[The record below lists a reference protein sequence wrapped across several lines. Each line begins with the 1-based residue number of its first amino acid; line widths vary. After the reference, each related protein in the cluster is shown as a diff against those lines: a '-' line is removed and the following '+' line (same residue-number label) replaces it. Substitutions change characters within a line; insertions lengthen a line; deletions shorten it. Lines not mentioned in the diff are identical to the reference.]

1 MSSFAACIF
10 DLDGVIVDTARYHF
24 SAWRRLANELGFDF
38 TEEENEQLKGV
49 GRMQSLELIL
59 SWGGKELT
67 SGEKMEWAV
76 KKNEWYLDLIKEMD
90 EAEILPGTVHFLDE
104 LRANKIK
111 VALGSASK
119 NARTILGR
127 IGLTNYFDAIVDGNL
142 TTNPKP
148 HPEVFLKGA
157 NAVQVA
163 PESCVVFEDAL
174 KGVEAAI
181 AGGMHVIG
189 VGKPEI
195 LTEADHVIS
204 SLKEMSFAKLNNI
217 LKEKTIIT

>member
-1 MSSFAACIF
+1 MSKFEACIF

-24 SAWRRLANELGFDF
+24 LAWRRLANELGFDF
-38 TEEENEQLKGV
+38 TDKENEQLKGV
-49 GRMQSLELIL
+49 SRMQSLELIL
-59 SWGGKELT
+59 GWGGKELT

-76 KKNEWYLDLIKEMD
+76 RKNEWYLDLIKEMD
-90 EAEILPGTVHFLDE
+90 NTEILPGTVHFLDE
-104 LRANKIK
+104 LRANQIK

-119 NARTILGR
+119 NARTILEK
-127 IGLTNYFDAIVDGNL
+127 IGLTSYFDAIVDGNL

-148 HPEVFLKGA
+148 NPEVFLKGA
-157 NAVQVA
+157 KAVQVA
-163 PESCVVFEDAL
+163 PENCVVFEDAL
-174 KGVEAAI
+174 KGVDAAI

-195 LTEADHVIS
+195 LTKADHVIS